1 MSFNLDDPLA
11 GILSDGSDDSFF
23 DDDILG
29 KRKPAKKKSTP
40 IAEKKTILF
49 DLGDGDKHTPTSFN
63 ERKDSLFDLGISDSK
78 KVSAV
83 EQDKTSKTDNV
94 KSPGSVKKTVSRE
107 SIKVLTEPKT
117 KPAAEKYDPI
127 SSPAKSRVSA
137 SADKLDILGD
147 LIEPKKDIAKPLERG
162 KSSQSLLDDI
172 LGGPVKT
179 GGSIQGTKAPTT
191 VTKSQEFD
199 LDSILGKNEL
209 KQTTALSKNISHK
222 QNVKVEAPKEDTTK
236 KPKPSDDWLGIFQ
249 NNDFDKLEDDA
260 GMPAWLVGDSKK
272 NKKPVDKEVK
282 TAKEDAVKEKPKEI
296 REEEGI
302 TKSVS
307 GIVKDSEPRVDLN
320 LEQLTKTIPPANILR
335 VSNED
340 ITAESAA
347 LYFQQQES
355 QLMVAMQLKE
365 QEEKLAAMQ
374 SKYRDSYAVLIN
386 NFSKGLQYHNIFQC
400 VKKKCTACNVK
411 QRRRIMLN

>member
-29 KRKPAKKKSTP
+29 KKKPAKKKSTP

-49 DLGDGDKHTPTSFN
+49 DLGDGDKNSTNLN
-63 ERKDSLFDLGISDSK
+63 ERKDSLFDLGISDGK

-83 EQDKTSKTDNV
+83 EQNKISKTENI
-94 KSPGSVKKTVSRE
+94 KSPGPVKKTISKE
-107 SIKVLTEPKT
+107 SIQVFPKT
-117 KPAAEKYDPI
+117 AAEK
-127 SSPAKSRVSA
+127 SKVSA

-147 LIEPKKDIAKPLERG
+147 LIEPKKDLSRPLERG

-172 LGGPVKT
+172 LGGPPAKT
-179 GGSIQGTKAPTT
+179 VGSVQGTKPPTA
-191 VTKSQEFD
+191 VSKSQEFD

-209 KQTTALSKNISHK
+209 KQTPAVSKTTSQK
-222 QNVKVEAPKEDTTK
+222 QNVKVEAPKENTTK
-236 KPKPSDDWLGIFQ
+236 KQRPGEDWLGIFQ
-249 NNDFDKLEDDA
+249 NKDSEEGEDDA

-272 NKKPVDKEVK
+272 KKQVDKEIKTVK
-282 TAKEDAVKEKPKEI
+282 IDTVEEKPKVLT
-296 REEEGI
+296 EEEDA
-302 TKSVS
+302 TKL
-307 GIVKDSEPRVDLN
+307 INRIAKEKEPQLDLN
-320 LEQLTKTIPPANILR
+320 FEKLTKTIPSTSVLR

-374 SKYRDSYAVLIN
+374 STYRDSHAVLII
-386 NFSKGLQYHNIFQC
+386 NFCQAL
-400 VKKKCTACNVK
+400 
-411 QRRRIMLN
+411 

>member
-29 KRKPAKKKSTP
+29 KKKPARKQSTP
-40 IAEKKTILF
+40 ISEKKTILF
-49 DLGDGDKHTPTSFN
+49 DLGDGDNHKPTNFN

-78 KVSAV
+78 KVSTV
-83 EQDKTSKTDNV
+83 EQDKISKTENA
-94 KSPGSVKKTVSRE
+94 KSPRTLKKIVSRE
-107 SIKVLTEPKT
+107 SIKVFTEPKI
-117 KPAAEKYDPI
+117 KPAAEKYDSI
-127 SSPAKSRVSA
+127 RSPAKSRVSA

-147 LIEPKKDIAKPLERG
+147 LIESKKDYSRPLERG

-172 LGGPVKT
+172 LGGASAKT
-179 GGSIQGTKAPTT
+179 GGSIQGIKQPST
-191 VTKSQEFD
+191 VTKSQEFA
-199 LDSILGKNEL
+199 LEV
-209 KQTTALSKNISHK
+209 KQTTPLSKNVSQK

-236 KPKPSDDWLGIFQ
+236 KQKPSEDWLGIFQ
-249 NNDFDKLEDDA
+249 NKDFDESEDDA

-272 NKKPVDKEVK
+272 KKPIDQEMK
-282 TAKEDAVKEKPKEI
+282 TAKEDTVEGKSDEKTEEEDKIKLISRIVKEK
-296 REEEGI
+296 
-302 TKSVS
+302 
-307 GIVKDSEPRVDLN
+307 EPPLDLN
-320 LEQLTKTIPPANILR
+320 LEQLTKTIAPTSVMR
-335 VSNED
+335 VNNED

-374 SKYRDSYAVLIN
+374 SKYRDSHTVFIN
-386 NFSKGLQYHNIFQC
+386 NCSK
-400 VKKKCTACNVK
+400 T
-411 QRRRIMLN
+411 

>member
-29 KRKPAKKKSTP
+29 KRKPSKKKSTP

-49 DLGDGDKHTPTSFN
+49 DLGDGDKHKSTNLN

-83 EQDKTSKTDNV
+83 EQDKTPKTENI
-94 KSPGSVKKTVSRE
+94 KSPGSVRKSVSRE
-107 SIKVLTEPKT
+107 SIKVFTEPKT
-117 KPAAEKYDPI
+117 KPTAEKFDPN

-137 SADKLDILGD
+137 SADKLDVLGD
-147 LIEPKKDIAKPLERG
+147 LIESRKDLPKPLERG

-172 LGGPVKT
+172 LGGLPVKT
-179 GGSIQGTKAPTT
+179 SGSIQGTKPPST

-199 LDSILGKNEL
+199 LDSILGKKEL
-209 KQTTALSKNISHK
+209 KQTTAISKNISQK
-222 QNVKVEAPKEDTTK
+222 QNVKADAPKEDSIK
-236 KPKPSDDWLGIFQ
+236 KQKPSEDWLGIFQ
-249 NNDFDKLEDDA
+249 NKDYDEGEDDA
-260 GMPAWLVGDSKK
+260 DMPAWLVGDTKK
-272 NKKPVDKEVK
+272 KKPVDKEIK
-282 TAKEDAVKEKPKEI
+282 TKEDTLDGKSKDITEKAD
-296 REEEGI
+296 
-302 TKSVS
+302 KSVS
-307 GIVKDSEPRVDLN
+307 GTTEDREPRVDMN
-320 LEQLTKTIPPANILR
+320 LEQLTKTIPPTSVLR

-347 LYFQQQES
+347 LYFQEQES

-365 QEEKLAAMQ
+365 QEEKLAAMH
-374 SKYRDSYAVLIN
+374 S
-386 NFSKGLQYHNIFQC
+386 
-400 VKKKCTACNVK
+400 
-411 QRRRIMLN
+411 